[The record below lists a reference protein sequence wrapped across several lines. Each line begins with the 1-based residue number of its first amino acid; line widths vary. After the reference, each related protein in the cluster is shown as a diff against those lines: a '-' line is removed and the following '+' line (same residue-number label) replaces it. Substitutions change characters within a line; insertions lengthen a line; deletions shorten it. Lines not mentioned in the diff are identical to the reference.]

1 MDSLVK
7 KLKGTKTCE
16 FVLTGLGTLL
26 MASLKQYFCTAVTNY
41 PMSSSMGRVFG
52 LSVNLFVYFVHHS
65 LASAGVVGL
74 PLQGLIC
81 LREDGS
87 CAINR
92 LVFLDSA
99 FESNHLEAQKS
110 LFLELPCKKLQLS
123 LCEWFSV
130 VNTLQYHQK
139 L

>member
-1 MDSLVK
+1 MSVVPLSIVDSLVE

-41 PMSSSMGRVFG
+41 PMSSYMGRVFA
-52 LSVNLFVYFVHHS
+52 LSVCLFV
-65 LASAGVVGL
+65 
-74 PLQGLIC
+74 
-81 LREDGS
+81 
-87 CAINR
+87 
-92 LVFLDSA
+92 
-99 FESNHLEAQKS
+99 
-110 LFLELPCKKLQLS
+110 ELPCNKLQLS

-130 VNTLQYHQK
+130 VNTSQYHQK